1 MHLRWR
7 CKSWCFVGVARASCC
22 SLSSSGLRAHSSIA
36 LLHRKH
42 DSFPSV
48 WGVPQHASTLH
59 NLLSRGPI
67 HGLHGPM
74 DNVSFTLGHPNCFVH
89 NTCQSNVYMLRARE
103 CVHNFLQTTV
113 LRVGGVRGGW
123 FCCARSIYI
132 HTHTPPRPGSRRSS
146 GLTHTHTRTRNCV
159 CKNRDKGQSQDKDQS
174 QNKIEANTKKD
185 KINFKTKTTSK
196 RASSSLCVDICV
208 SFTRKSLCPQTIRA
222 WDVSTAWWS
231 SP

>member
-1 MHLRWR
+1 MKTKSNAKQRQHQSGPPHLFALTSACLLLASRCARRPYERGTFPRRGGRRLECVGCVVLRWCCVGVVLVLRWCCLHLRWR

-67 HGLHGPM
+67 HSRHGPM

-103 CVHNFLQTTV
+103 CVHNFLQTAV

-132 HTHTPPRPGSRRSS
+132 HTHTPR
-146 GLTHTHTRTRNCV
+146 LV
-159 CKNRDKGQSQDKDQS
+159 Q
-174 QNKIEANTKKD
+174 EVVEVVA
-185 KINFKTKTTSK
+185 
-196 RASSSLCVDICV
+196 
-208 SFTRKSLCPQTIRA
+208 
-222 WDVSTAWWS
+222 
-231 SP
+231 